1 MIDSVLPQTTS
12 KSLLTSQTKLLTNI
26 LFLDTKSNIV
36 PLRLRVD
43 GPSATFMEQ

>member
-1 MIDSVLPQTTS
+1 MIVSVLPQTTR
-12 KSLLTSQTKLLTNI
+12 KFLLTHTKLLTNI
-26 LFLDTKSNIV
+26 LYLDTKSNNA

>member
-12 KSLLTSQTKLLTNI
+12 NSLLTDQVVNKYLI
-26 LFLDTKSNIV
+26 FRQISNIAS
-36 PLRLRVD
+36 LRLRVD

>member
-1 MIDSVLPQTTS
+1 MIVSVLPQTTS
-12 KSLLTSQTKLLTNI
+12 ISLHTQTKLLTNI
-26 LFLDTKSNIV
+26 LYLDTKSNIA